1 SYHPG
6 FCHLGSRRRHGT
18 RPSPW
23 YFLPGYR
30 MWRIATMNGNLPKTL
45 LAALL
50 AGSLLSACASTVPGT
65 NRGGWA
71 GNEENV
77 EDASLGADVRLALID
92 KLGFDALGVHVDTE
106 GGRVFLSGR
115 VEKRATQELA
125 EEVALSVPGVTKVEN
140 NLELKGGGRSEST
153 VDRAVSS
160 TEAEVQDAALE
171 LRVGKNILGEIGRH
185 ALDLEVESTD
195 GVVSVRGKLPD
206 SERKALALRTAEG
219 TPGVKKVIDLI
230 EVPR

>member
-1 SYHPG
+1 
-6 FCHLGSRRRHGT
+6 
-18 RPSPW
+18 
-23 YFLPGYR
+23 
-30 MWRIATMNGNLPKTL
+30 MNGNHLKIL
-45 LAALL
+45 SAALL
-50 AGSLLSACASTVPGT
+50 TGSLLSACATTVPGT

-106 GGRVFLSGR
+106 GGRVFLTGR

-140 NLELKGGGRSEST
+140 SLEFKGGRSET
-153 VDRAVSS
+153 RVDRAVST

-171 LRVGKNILGEIGRH
+171 LRVGKNLLGEIGRH

-206 SERKALALRTAEG
+206 SERKRLALRAAEG
-219 TPGVKKVIDLI
+219 TSGVKKVIDLI
-230 EVPR
+230 EVRR